1 MNNSENRQRE
11 IPRKELIQIK
21 KKLLIIVFMLAVLLS
36 ACGERGNKDVANSK
50 YIGTWKCESMTIG
63 SEKSAPENEI
73 ILTLNG
79 DGTAVLAS
87 GDDVTNAN
95 WEELS
100 DGFKLTDNSQTIQ
113 CKTKTLAFQIR
124 KCFLFLGHL
133 LQVALM
139 IAG

>member
-11 IPRKELIQIK
+11 IQRKELIQIK
-21 KKLLIIVFMLAVLLS
+21 KKLLIMVFMLAILLS
-36 ACGERGNKDVANSK
+36 ACGERDNKDVANSK

-95 WEELS
+95 
-100 DGFKLTDNSQTIQ
+100 
-113 CKTKTLAFQIR
+113 
-124 KCFLFLGHL
+124 
-133 LQVALM
+133 
-139 IAG
+139 